1 MDKLYYYRDNIL
13 NKIETNKEI
22 DNTLKFLSYHSSID
36 DDIEIRMGK
45 NRKNRMIIDRKL
57 LMKLLEKIKEENNEH
72 IDRYLAL
79 SFDSENYYK
88 KLSERRKNE

>member
-36 DDIEIRMGK
+36 GDIEIRMGK
-45 NRKNRMIIDRKL
+45 KRKNRMIIDRKL
-57 LMKLLEKIKEENNEH
+57 LMKLLEKIKEENDEH

-88 KLSERRKNE
+88 KLSERRENE